1 MKAINKKIGQNKAD
15 LNRQTGKISAV
26 STRNVS
32 KYEFLTSKH
41 ALPAKELLQKA
52 LEWKDLNILCQ
63 AKNRK
68 SKLVLQNNGIKNLT
82 MLLNIIKG
90 IIHNKKQKKSW

>member
-32 KYEFLTSKH
+32 KYEFLTSEH
-41 ALPAKELLQKA
+41 VLPAKELLQKA
-52 LEWKDLNILCQ
+52 LEWKDLNILC
-63 AKNRK
+63 
-68 SKLVLQNNGIKNLT
+68 
-82 MLLNIIKG
+82 
-90 IIHNKKQKKSW
+90 